1 MKQGVLLHSQTEFHK
16 ALGCL
21 ASLAI
26 MTLIITRKYYN
37 YHCHY
42 HYYYDHTMLSLENF
56 AVIDL
61 TCQTCDHLLLM
72 AHLMA

>member
-26 MTLIITRKYYN
+26 MILIITRKYYD

-61 TCQTCDHLLLM
+61 TCQTCDHLLLR